1 MSPES
6 CWTVLRCQIPCA
18 QFTRNVEFPVS
29 SPAGSGAPSLEGRNS
44 FYPAFPSLQRGNCLT
59 WRGSHLGAVEG
70 GTGRGHPAVTPGTSL
85 LAPQQH
91 PAVTTGTTGTSLL
104 LPQGHCCHLRDIP
117 ALTPGTSLLLGSCQ
131 VPPWR
136 PRGDAG
142 PQGCGHYQA
151 GQCPCHLQLQDSPWC
166 PGQELL
172 LPAHPSSPWRMLPA
186 LPNAPNSW
194 DSLPFLPEKVE
205 SNLIPP
211 GTPKGGELLLF
222 IGIPARF
229 QRLEK
234 SHGDAWCAPYP
245 LISSN
250 YRA

>member
-1 MSPES
+1 MQ
-6 CWTVLRCQIPCA
+6 VLRGVGI
-18 QFTRNVEFPVS
+18 TKLDNVLVTS
-29 SPAGSGAPSLEGRNS
+29 SFRTALGVQDRNS
-44 FYPAFPSLQRGNCLT
+44 SFL
-59 WRGSHLGAVEG
+59 
-70 GTGRGHPAVTPGTSL
+70 
-85 LAPQQH
+85 
-91 PAVTTGTTGTSLL
+91 
-104 LPQGHCCHLRDIP
+104 
-117 ALTPGTSLLLGSCQ
+117 
-131 VPPWR
+131 
-136 PRGDAG
+136 
-142 PQGCGHYQA
+142 
-151 GQCPCHLQLQDSPWC
+151 
-166 PGQELL
+166 
-172 LPAHPSSPWRMLPA
+172 AHPSSPWRMLPA

>member
-1 MSPES
+1 MPNSLCPVHQECGVPSFQPSWLWGSFPGRQEQLLSCFSFSPERE
-6 CWTVLRCQIPCA
+6 LPH
-18 QFTRNVEFPVS
+18 
-29 SPAGSGAPSLEGRNS
+29 LEG
-44 FYPAFPSLQRGNCLT
+44 
-59 WRGSHLGAVEG
+59 
-70 GTGRGHPAVTPGTSL
+70 VTPGGCGGG
-85 LAPQQH
+85 H
-91 PAVTTGTTGTSLL
+91 GEGTR
-104 LPQGHCCHLRDIP
+104 CCDPRDIP
-117 ALTPGTSLLLGSCQ
+117 AGTSATSCCDHRDHRDIPAVTSGTLLSPQGHPC
-131 VPPWR
+131 PN
-136 PRGDAG
+136 PRDIPAAGVMPGATMETQGDAG

-166 PGQELL
+166 PGQELF